1 MDYKSFDMK
10 KIYIRSFALTVL
22 FLANALSFN
31 AQVIGF
37 AINGLTTPS
46 TMPTSICG
54 LTANISYSALT
65 PSTSSAGT
73 ATIPYVIQGNNFT
86 GFQFVSQVNW
96 GDGATTT
103 SNGGTSTSGTNINMS
118 PAIAHTYASPGTY
131 SIHTTVY
138 NQSNQ
143 TYALDSI
150 LLTVGSCTAYFYCMI
165 QVDCDNNG
173 TIDSQINAP
182 VPVMLT
188 NGNYTY
194 IDTTQNN
201 MFMMNNIWAGNYN
214 LSIDPAWLAANNYVI
229 GNIIPSPTVTVGGGT
244 TTTLITLNCASQTT
258 MLCATGQVY
267 CDANDNGMMDSG
279 ETPMANAPISVN
291 GTVVYTNAN
300 GMYNI
305 SYPGVINDT
314 VVLSLN
320 SNWLTQ
326 HGYAILNNNGS
337 NLNYIT
343 GTPCNSGLPINTINF
358 PLQCG
363 GTVTPTM
370 CYSGFVFCDS
380 NGNGVMNPNEAPLAG
395 APVILYNN
403 SATNSSVT
411 VYTDSTGYFTY
422 CGQYSTST
430 YVFATISQSWLTYNG
445 YNPTVGVI
453 TLVGSP
459 AGTTNTGYIA
469 INCGGTTTTCS
480 DLWTTVTPWIGY
492 YQNSTA
498 YVKINWGNYGPGA
511 AGNYTLTM
519 NFPVGVTVNTSSI
532 ANGGIV
538 NGNTITWNLNSAS
551 SFFSNY
557 DVITFNVPSGLTSGT
572 SHYFTSTI
580 APTTGTDCS
589 TVNNAG
595 SLLQL
600 VGNSYDPND
609 KVVARPDLAIQF
621 FGEES
626 QYIVAEIQE
635 DLTYTVRFQNTGT
648 APAQNIYIIDTL
660 DADLDWSTFTLI
672 QASHNMQVVNLG
684 NGIMRFEFPNI
695 WLADSTTNEP
705 ASHGHLVYRIMEN
718 ATCTYGTEIENTAY
732 IYFDWNAPI
741 ITNTTYNFNNWIEGI
756 SEGSE
761 QNVHVYPN
769 PTNESITIACDGNF
783 SYQLVDLS
791 GRVIASGAGMNTE
804 KVDFEKAS
812 AGIYQL
818 NVTSTTGQTSLKVIK
833 Q

>member
-1 MDYKSFDMK
+1 MK
-10 KIYIRSFALTVL
+10 KIYIKRFGIIAL
-22 FLANALSFN
+22 FLANILSFQ
-31 AQVIGF
+31 AQVSGF
-37 AINGLTTPS
+37 AINGLTTPTS
-46 TMPTSICG
+46 MPTTICG
-54 LTANISYSALT
+54 LTASMSFSALT

-73 ATIPYVIQGNNFT
+73 ATIPYVITGNNFS

-96 GDGATTT
+96 GDGMVNT
-103 SNGGTSTSGTNINMS
+103 SNGGTGTSGTNISMA
-118 PAIAHTYASPGTY
+118 PPLTHTYSTPGTY
-131 SIHTTVY
+131 NISTMVY
-138 NQSNQ
+138 NSSNQ
-143 TYALDSI
+143 TYAMDSL
-150 LLTVGSCTAYFYCMI
+150 LLTVGSCTAYFYCLI
-165 QVDCDNNG
+165 QVDCNNDG

-182 VPVMLT
+182 VPVTLS
-188 NGNYTY
+188 NGTTTYT
-194 IDTTQNN
+194 DTLQNN
-201 MFMMNNIWAGNYN
+201 MFMMNNVWAGNYS
-214 LSIDPAWLAANNYVI
+214 LSIDPTWLAANNYVI
-229 GNIIPSPTVTVGGGT
+229 GNIIPSASVTVGSGT
-244 TTTLITLNCASQTT
+244 TTTLITLNCAAQTT

-279 ETPMANAPISVN
+279 ETPIANAPISVN
-291 GTVVYTNAN
+291 GTVVYSNAN
-300 GMYNI
+300 GFYNI
-305 SYPGVINDT
+305 SYPGIINDT
-314 VVLSLN
+314 VLLSLN
-320 SNWLTQ
+320 ANWLTQ

-343 GTPCNSGLPINTINF
+343 GTPCNSGSPINTINF

-370 CYSGFVFCDS
+370 CYSGFVFCDA

-403 SATNSSVT
+403 SATNSSIT

-453 TLVGSP
+453 TLIGSP
-459 AGTTNTGYIA
+459 AGTANTGFLA
-469 INCGGTTTTCS
+469 INCGGTTTTCA

-511 AGNYTLTM
+511 AGAYTLTM
-519 NFPVGVTVNTSSI
+519 TIPAGVTVNASTI

-538 NGNTITWNLNSAS
+538 SGNTITWNLNSAS
-551 SFFSNY
+551 SFFNNY
-557 DVITFNVPSGLTSGT
+557 DVITFNVPGGLTSGVA
-572 SHYFTSTI
+572 HYFTSTI

-609 KVVARPDLAIQF
+609 KVVARPASTIQTV
-621 FGEES
+621 GDPVS
-626 QYIVAEIQE
+626 SLHYATQE
-635 DLTYTVRFQNTGT
+635 TLTYTIRFQNTGT

-660 DADLDWSTFTLI
+660 DADLDWSTLTLVE
-672 QASHNMQVVNLG
+672 ATHTMQVVNLG
-684 NGIMRFEFPNI
+684 NGVMRFEFPSI

-705 ASHGHLVYRIMEN
+705 ESHGHLVYRITEN
-718 ATCTYGTEIENTAY
+718 ASATVGTEIENTAY

-741 ITNTTYNFNNWIEGI
+741 ITNTTYNINVIGMDGITENNKL
-756 SEGSE
+756 
-761 QNVHVYPN
+761 NVLVYPN
-769 PTNESITIACDGNF
+769 PASESVTISCAGDF
-783 SYQLVDLS
+783 DYQLVDLS
-791 GRVIASGAGMNTE
+791 GRIVSSGTATDSEILN
-804 KVDFEKAS
+804 VSKAA

-818 NVTSTTGQTSLKVIK
+818 NVHTNQGNSSIKVIK

>member
-1 MDYKSFDMK
+1 MK
-10 KIYIRSFALTVL
+10 KIYIKSFGIIAL
-22 FLANALSFN
+22 FLANILSFQ
-31 AQVIGF
+31 AQVSGF
-37 AINGLTTPS
+37 AITGLTTPT
-46 TMPTSICG
+46 TMPTTICG
-54 LTANISYSALT
+54 LTANVSYSALT
-65 PSTSSAGT
+65 PSTSSAGS
-73 ATIPYVIQGNNFT
+73 ATIPYVITGNNFT

-96 GDGATTT
+96 GDGVTTT
-103 SNGGTSTSGTNINMS
+103 SNGGTSTSGTNIAMA
-118 PAIAHTYASPGTY
+118 PAITHTYAAPGTY

-143 TYALDSI
+143 TYALDSVM
-150 LLTVGSCTAYFYCMI
+150 LTVGSCTAYFYCMI
-165 QVDCDNNG
+165 QVDCNNDG

-182 VPVMLT
+182 VPVTLT
-188 NGNYTY
+188 NGTTTYT
-194 IDTTQNN
+194 DTTQNN
-201 MFMMNNIWAGNYN
+201 MFMMNNVWAGTYT
-214 LSIDPAWLAANNYVI
+214 LSIDPTWLAANNYVI
-229 GNIIPSPTVTVGGGT
+229 GNIIPSPTVTISNGA
-244 TTTLITLNCASQTT
+244 TTTLITLNCAAQTT

-279 ETPMANAPISVN
+279 ETPIANAPISVN
-291 GTVVYTNAN
+291 GTVVYSNAN
-300 GMYNI
+300 GLYNI
-305 SYPGVINDT
+305 SYPGTINDT
-314 VVLSLN
+314 VLLSMN
-320 SNWLTQ
+320 ANWLTQ
-326 HGYAILNNNGS
+326 HGYAILNNGGS

-370 CYSGFVFCDS
+370 CYSGFVFCDA

-403 SATNSSVT
+403 SATNSSIT

-453 TLVGSP
+453 TLIGSP
-459 AGTTNTGYIA
+459 AGTTNTGFLA
-469 INCGGTTTTCS
+469 INCGGTTTTCA

-511 AGNYTLTM
+511 AGNYTMTM
-519 NFPVGVTVNTSSI
+519 SFPAGVTVNATSI

-538 NGNTITWNLNSAS
+538 SGNTITWNLNSAS

-557 DVITFNVPSGLTSGT
+557 DVITFNVPGGLLSGT

-609 KVVARPDLAIQF
+609 KVVARPDAAIQF
-621 FGEES
+621 FGNET
-626 QYIVAEIQE
+626 QFIDAMTQE
-635 DLTYTVRFQNTGT
+635 ALTYTVRFQNTGT

-660 DADLDWSTFTLI
+660 DADLDWSSFTLI

-705 ASHGHLVYRIMEN
+705 ESHGHLVYRIMEN
-718 ATCTYGTEIENTAY
+718 AANHYGTEIENTAY
-732 IYFDWNAPI
+732 IYFDWNDPI

-756 SEGSE
+756 TEGSV
-761 QNVHVYPN
+761 QNTHVYPN
-769 PTNESITIACDGNF
+769 PASELLTISCEGDF
-783 SYQLVDLS
+783 DYQLVDLS
-791 GRVIASGAGMNTE
+791 GRIVSSG
-804 KVDFEKAS
+804 S
-812 AGIYQL
+812 ATDSESISISNAAVGIYQL
-818 NVTSTTGQTSLKVIK
+818 NVQSNQGNSSLKVIK

>member
-1 MDYKSFDMK
+1 MKKLYIKSFG
-10 KIYIRSFALTVL
+10 IIAL
-22 FLANALSFN
+22 FLANVLSIQ
-31 AQVIGF
+31 AQVSGF
-37 AINGLTTPS
+37 AITGLTTPTS
-46 TMPTSICG
+46 MPTTICG
-54 LTANISYSALT
+54 LTANVTYSALT

-73 ATIPYVIQGNNFT
+73 ATIPYVITGNNFS

-96 GDGATTT
+96 GDGVTTT
-103 SNGGTSTSGTNINMS
+103 SNGGTSTSGTNIAMA
-118 PAIAHTYASPGTY
+118 PAITHTYATPGTY

-143 TYALDSI
+143 TYALDSVM
-150 LLTVGSCTAYFYCMI
+150 LTVGSCTAYFYCMI
-165 QVDCDNNG
+165 QVDCNNDG

-182 VPVMLT
+182 VPVTLS
-188 NGNYTY
+188 NGTTTYT
-194 IDTTQNN
+194 DTLQNN
-201 MFMMNNIWAGNYN
+201 MFMMNNVWAGNYS
-214 LSIDPAWLAANNYVI
+214 LSIDPSWLAANNYVI
-229 GNIIPSPTVTVGGGT
+229 GNIIPSPTVTVGSGT
-244 TTTLITLNCASQTT
+244 TTTLITLNCAAQTT

-267 CDANDNGMMDSG
+267 CDSNDNGMMDSG
-279 ETPMANAPISVN
+279 ETPIANAPISVN
-291 GTVVYTNAN
+291 GTVVYSNAN
-300 GMYNI
+300 GIYNI
-305 SYPGVINDT
+305 SYPGIINDT
-314 VVLSLN
+314 VLLSMN
-320 SNWLTQ
+320 ANWLTQ

-358 PLQCG
+358 PLLCG

-403 SATNSSVT
+403 SSTNSSVT

-459 AGTTNTGYIA
+459 AGTSNIGYIA
-469 INCGGTTTTCS
+469 INCGGTTTTCA

-492 YQNSTA
+492 YQNTTA

-511 AGNYTLTM
+511 AGNYTMTM
-519 NFPVGVTVNTSSI
+519 SFPAGVTVNASSI
-532 ANGGIV
+532 ANGGTV
-538 NGNTITWNLNSAS
+538 SGNTISWNLNSAS

-557 DVITFNVPSGLTSGT
+557 DVITFNVPGGLLSGT
-572 SHYFTSTI
+572 AHYFTSTI
-580 APTTGTDCS
+580 APTSGTDCS

-609 KVVARPDLAIQF
+609 KVVARPDAAIQF
-621 FGEES
+621 FGDET
-626 QYIVAEIQE
+626 QFIDAMTQE
-635 DLTYTVRFQNTGT
+635 ALTYTIRFQNTGT

-660 DADLDWSTFTLI
+660 DADLDWSSFTMI

-718 ATCTYGTEIENTAY
+718 AANHYGTEIENTAY
-732 IYFDWNAPI
+732 IYFDWNDPI
-741 ITNTTYNFNNWIEGI
+741 ITNTTYNFNNWIEGL
-756 SEGSE
+756 SEGSA
-761 QNVHVYPN
+761 QNIHVYPN
-769 PTNESITIACDGNF
+769 PASESLTISCEGDF
-783 SYQLVDLS
+783 DYQLVDLS
-791 GRVIASGAGMNTE
+791 GRIVSSG
-804 KVDFEKAS
+804 S
-812 AGIYQL
+812 ATDSESITISNAAVGIYQL
-818 NVTSTTGQTSLKVIK
+818 NVQSNQGNSSLKVVK

>member
-1 MDYKSFDMK
+1 MK
-10 KIYIRSFALTVL
+10 KIYIKSFGIIAL
-22 FLANALSFN
+22 FLANILSFQ
-31 AQVIGF
+31 AQVSGF
-37 AINGLTTPS
+37 AITGLTTPT
-46 TMPTSICG
+46 TMPTTICG
-54 LTANISYSALT
+54 LTANVSYSALT
-65 PSTSSAGT
+65 PSTSSAGS
-73 ATIPYVIQGNNFT
+73 ATIPYVITGNNFT

-96 GDGATTT
+96 GDGVTTT
-103 SNGGTSTSGTNINMS
+103 SNGGTSTSGTNIAMA
-118 PAIAHTYASPGTY
+118 PAITHTYATPGTY

-143 TYALDSI
+143 TYALDSVM
-150 LLTVGSCTAYFYCMI
+150 LTVGSCTAYFYCMI
-165 QVDCDNNG
+165 QVDCNNDG

-182 VPVMLT
+182 VPVTLT
-188 NGNYTY
+188 NGTTTYT
-194 IDTTQNN
+194 DTTQNN
-201 MFMMNNIWAGNYN
+201 MFMMNNVWAGTYT
-214 LSIDPAWLAANNYVI
+214 LSIDPTWLAANNYVI
-229 GNIIPSPTVTVGGGT
+229 GNIIPSPTVTISNGA

-279 ETPMANAPISVN
+279 ETPIANAPISVN
-291 GTVVYTNAN
+291 GTVVYSNAN
-300 GMYNI
+300 GLYNI
-305 SYPGVINDT
+305 SYPGTINDT
-314 VVLSLN
+314 VLLSMN
-320 SNWLTQ
+320 ANWLTQ
-326 HGYAILNNNGS
+326 HGYAILNNGGS

-370 CYSGFVFCDS
+370 CYSGFVFCDA

-403 SATNSSVT
+403 SATNSSIT

-453 TLVGSP
+453 TLIGSP
-459 AGTTNTGYIA
+459 AGTTNTGFLA
-469 INCGGTTTTCS
+469 INCGGTTTTCA

-519 NFPVGVTVNTSSI
+519 NFPAGVTVNASSI
-532 ANGGIV
+532 ANGGTV
-538 NGNTITWNLNSAS
+538 SGNTITWNLNSAS

-609 KVVARPDLAIQF
+609 KVVQRPDFAIQF
-621 FGEES
+621 FGDET
-626 QYIVAEIQE
+626 QFIAAEWQE
-635 DLTYTVRFQNTGT
+635 ALTYTVRFQNTGT

-718 ATCTYGTEIENTAY
+718 AANHYGTEIENTAY
-732 IYFDWNAPI
+732 IYFDWNDPI
-741 ITNTTYNFNNWIEGI
+741 ITNTTYNFNNWTEGI
-756 SEGSE
+756 TEGSV
-761 QNVHVYPN
+761 QNIHVYPN
-769 PTNESITIACDGNF
+769 PASELLTISCEGDF
-783 SYQLVDLS
+783 DYQLVDLS
-791 GRVIASGAGMNTE
+791 GRIVSSGSATDTE
-804 KVDFEKAS
+804 SISISNAAV
-812 AGIYQL
+812 GIYQL
-818 NVTSTTGQTSLKVIK
+818 NVQSNQGNSSLKVIK

>member
-1 MDYKSFDMK
+1 MK
-10 KIYIRSFALTVL
+10 KIYIKSFGIIAL
-22 FLANALSFN
+22 FLANILSFQ
-31 AQVIGF
+31 AQVSGF
-37 AINGLTTPS
+37 AITGLTTPT
-46 TMPTSICG
+46 TMPTTICG
-54 LTANISYSALT
+54 LTANVSYSALT
-65 PSTSSAGT
+65 PSTSSAGS
-73 ATIPYVIQGNNFT
+73 ATIPYVITGNNFT

-96 GDGATTT
+96 GDGVTTT
-103 SNGGTSTSGTNINMS
+103 SNGGTSTSGTNIAMA
-118 PAIAHTYASPGTY
+118 PAITHTYAAPGTY

-143 TYALDSI
+143 TYALDSVM
-150 LLTVGSCTAYFYCMI
+150 LTVGSCTAYFYCMI
-165 QVDCDNNG
+165 QVDCNNDG

-188 NGNYTY
+188 NGTNTYT
-194 IDTTQNN
+194 DTTQNN
-201 MFMMNNIWAGNYN
+201 MFMMNNVWAGTYT
-214 LSIDPAWLAANNYVI
+214 LSIDPTWLAANNYVI
-229 GNIIPSPTVTVGGGT
+229 GNIIPSPTVTISNGA

-279 ETPMANAPISVN
+279 ETPIANAPIAVN
-291 GTVVYTNAN
+291 GTVVYSNAN
-300 GMYNI
+300 GLYNI
-305 SYPGVINDT
+305 SYPGTINDT
-314 VVLSLN
+314 VLLSLN
-320 SNWLTQ
+320 ANWLTQ
-326 HGYAILNNNGS
+326 HGYAILNNGGS

-363 GTVTPTM
+363 GTVTPNM
-370 CYSGFVFCDS
+370 CYSGFVFCDA

-403 SATNSSVT
+403 SATNSSIT

-453 TLVGSP
+453 TLIGSP
-459 AGTTNTGYIA
+459 SGTTNTGFIA
-469 INCGGTTTTCS
+469 INCGGTTTTCT

-511 AGNYTLTM
+511 AGNYTMTM
-519 NFPVGVTVNTSSI
+519 SFPAGVTVNASTI

-538 NGNTITWNLNSAS
+538 SGNTITWNLNSAS

-609 KVVARPDLAIQF
+609 KVVARPDAAIQF
-621 FGEES
+621 FGDET
-626 QYIVAEIQE
+626 QYIDALTQE
-635 DLTYTVRFQNTGT
+635 ALTYTVRFQNTGT

-660 DADLDWSTFTLI
+660 DADLDWSSFTLI

-705 ASHGHLVYRIMEN
+705 ESHGHLVYRIMEN
-718 ATCTYGTEIENTAY
+718 AANQYGTEIENTAY
-732 IYFDWNAPI
+732 IYFDWNDPI
-741 ITNTTYNFNNWIEGI
+741 ITNTTYNFNNWTEGI
-756 SEGSE
+756 TEGSA
-761 QNVHVYPN
+761 QNIHVYPN
-769 PTNESITIACDGNF
+769 PASELLTISCEGDF
-783 SYQLVDLS
+783 DYQLVDLS
-791 GRVIASGAGMNTE
+791 GRIVSSG
-804 KVDFEKAS
+804 S
-812 AGIYQL
+812 AADSESISISNAAVGIYQL
-818 NVTSTTGQTSLKVIK
+818 NVQSNQGNSSLKVIK
-833 Q
+833 H

>member
-1 MDYKSFDMK
+1 MKKLYIKSFG
-10 KIYIRSFALTVL
+10 IIAL
-22 FLANALSFN
+22 FLANVLSIQ
-31 AQVIGF
+31 AQVSGF
-37 AINGLTTPS
+37 AITGLTTPTS
-46 TMPTSICG
+46 MPTTICG
-54 LTANISYSALT
+54 LTANVTYSALT

-73 ATIPYVIQGNNFT
+73 ATIPYVITGNNFS

-96 GDGATTT
+96 GDGVTTT
-103 SNGGTSTSGTNINMS
+103 SNGGTSTSGTNIAMA
-118 PAIAHTYASPGTY
+118 PAITHTYATPGTY

-143 TYALDSI
+143 TYALDSVM
-150 LLTVGSCTAYFYCMI
+150 LTVGSCTAYFYCMI
-165 QVDCDNNG
+165 QVDCNNDG

-182 VPVMLT
+182 VPVTLS
-188 NGNYTY
+188 NGTTTYT
-194 IDTTQNN
+194 DTLQNN
-201 MFMMNNIWAGNYN
+201 MFMMNNVWAGNYS
-214 LSIDPAWLAANNYVI
+214 LSIDPSWLAANNYVI
-229 GNIIPSPTVTVGGGT
+229 GNIIPSPTVTVGSGT
-244 TTTLITLNCASQTT
+244 TTTLITLNCAAQTT
-258 MLCATGQVY
+258 LLCATGQVY
-267 CDANDNGMMDSG
+267 CDSNDNGMMDSG
-279 ETPMANAPISVN
+279 ETPIANAPISVN
-291 GTVVYTNAN
+291 GTVVYSNAN
-300 GMYNI
+300 GIYNI
-305 SYPGVINDT
+305 SYPGIINDT
-314 VVLSLN
+314 VLLSMN
-320 SNWLTQ
+320 ANWLTQ

-358 PLQCG
+358 PLLCG

-403 SATNSSVT
+403 SSTNSSVT

-459 AGTTNTGYIA
+459 AGTSNIGYLA
-469 INCGGTTTTCS
+469 INCGGTTTTCA

-492 YQNSTA
+492 YQNTTA

-511 AGNYTLTM
+511 AGNYTMTM
-519 NFPVGVTVNTSSI
+519 SFPAGVTVNASSI
-532 ANGGIV
+532 ANGGTV
-538 NGNTITWNLNSAS
+538 SGNTISWNLNSAS

-557 DVITFNVPSGLTSGT
+557 DVITFNVPGGLLSGT
-572 SHYFTSTI
+572 AHYFTSTI
-580 APTTGTDCS
+580 APTSGTDCS

-609 KVVARPDLAIQF
+609 KVVARPDAAIQF
-621 FGEES
+621 FGDET
-626 QYIVAEIQE
+626 QFIDAMTQE
-635 DLTYTVRFQNTGT
+635 ALTYTIRFQNTGT

-660 DADLDWSTFTLI
+660 DADLDWSSFTMI

-718 ATCTYGTEIENTAY
+718 AANHYGTEIENTAY
-732 IYFDWNAPI
+732 IYFDWNDPI
-741 ITNTTYNFNNWIEGI
+741 ITNTTYNFNNWIEGL
-756 SEGSE
+756 SEGSA
-761 QNVHVYPN
+761 QNIHVYPN
-769 PTNESITIACDGNF
+769 PASESLTISCEGDF
-783 SYQLVDLS
+783 DYQLVDLS
-791 GRVIASGAGMNTE
+791 GRIVSSG
-804 KVDFEKAS
+804 S
-812 AGIYQL
+812 ATDSESITISNAAVGIYQL
-818 NVTSTTGQTSLKVIK
+818 NVQSNQGNSSLKVVK

>member
-1 MDYKSFDMK
+1 MKNFYVKSLAISM
-10 KIYIRSFALTVL
+10 L
-22 FLANALSFN
+22 FLANVFSFQ

-37 AINGLTTPS
+37 AINGLTTPT
-46 TMPTSICG
+46 TMPTTICG
-54 LTANISYSALT
+54 LTANVSYSALT
-65 PSTSSAGT
+65 PSTSSAGS
-73 ATIPYVIQGNNFT
+73 ATIPYVITGNNFT

-103 SNGGTSTSGTNINMS
+103 SNGGTTTSGTNIAMA
-118 PAIAHTYASPGTY
+118 PAITHTYATPGTY

-138 NQSNQ
+138 NSANQ

-150 LLTVGSCTAYFYCMI
+150 MLTVGSCTAYFYCMI
-165 QVDCDNNG
+165 QVDCNNDG

-188 NGNYTY
+188 NGINSYT
-194 IDTTQNN
+194 DTTQNN
-201 MFMMNNIWAGNYN
+201 MFMMNNVWAGTYT
-214 LSIDPAWLAANNYVI
+214 LSIDPTWLAANNYVI
-229 GNIIPSPTVTVGGGT
+229 GNIIPSPTVTISNGA

-279 ETPMANAPISVN
+279 ETPIANAPISVN
-291 GTVVYTNAN
+291 GTVVYSNAN
-300 GMYNI
+300 GIYNI

-314 VVLSLN
+314 VLLSMN
-320 SNWLTQ
+320 ANWLAQ
-326 HGYAILNNNGS
+326 HGYAILNNGGS

-343 GTPCNSGLPINTINF
+343 GTPCNSGVPINTINF

-370 CYSGFVFCDS
+370 CYSGFVFCDA

-395 APVILYNN
+395 APVMLYNN
-403 SATNSSVT
+403 SATNSSIT

-430 YVFATISQSWLTYNG
+430 YLFATISQSWLTYNG
-445 YNPTVGVI
+445 YNPSVGVI
-453 TLVGSP
+453 TLIGSP
-459 AGTTNTGYIA
+459 AGTTSTGYLA
-469 INCGGTTTTCS
+469 INCGGTTTCA

-498 YVKINWGNYGPGA
+498 YVKINWGNYGPSA
-511 AGNYTLTM
+511 AGNYTMTM
-519 NFPVGVTVNTSSI
+519 SFPAGVTVNASSI
-532 ANGGIV
+532 ANGGTV
-538 NGNTITWNLNSAS
+538 SGNTITWNLSSAS

-557 DVITFNVPSGLTSGT
+557 DVITFNVPGGLTSGT
-572 SHYFTSTI
+572 AHYFTSTI
-580 APTTGTDCS
+580 APTSGTDCS

-609 KVVARPDLAIQF
+609 KVVQRPDFAIQF
-621 FGEES
+621 FGNDT
-626 QYIVAEIQE
+626 QYIAAEMQE
-635 DLTYTVRFQNTGT
+635 NLTYTIRFQNTGT

-660 DADLDWSTFTLI
+660 DADLDWSSFTLI

-705 ASHGHLVYRIMEN
+705 ASHGQLVYRILEN
-718 ATCTYGTEIENTAY
+718 ATNTYGTEIENTAY
-732 IYFDWNAPI
+732 IYFDWNDPI

-756 SEGSE
+756 AEGNN
-761 QNVHVYPN
+761 QNIHVYPN
-769 PTNESITIACDGNF
+769 PASESVTISCEGDF
-783 SYQLVDLS
+783 DYQLVDLS
-791 GRVIASGAGMNTE
+791 GRIISSGSATDSESIFISN
-804 KVDFEKAS
+804 AA

-818 NVTSTTGQTSLKVIK
+818 NVQSNQGNTSLKVMK

>member
-1 MDYKSFDMK
+1 MKKKYIKSFG
-10 KIYIRSFALTVL
+10 IIAL
-22 FLANALSFN
+22 FLANILSFQ
-31 AQVIGF
+31 AQVSGF
-37 AINGLTTPS
+37 AINGLTTPTS
-46 TMPTSICG
+46 MPTTICG
-54 LTANISYSALT
+54 LTANMSFSALT

-73 ATIPYVIQGNNFT
+73 ATIPYVITGNNFS

-96 GDGATTT
+96 GDGMVNT
-103 SNGGTSTSGTNINMS
+103 SNGGTSTSGTNIAMA
-118 PAIAHTYASPGTY
+118 PALTHTYSTPGTY
-131 SIHTTVY
+131 NISTMVY
-138 NQSNQ
+138 NSSNQ
-143 TYALDSI
+143 TYAMDSL

-165 QVDCDNNG
+165 QVDCNNDG

-188 NGNYTY
+188 NGINSYT
-194 IDTTQNN
+194 DTTQNN
-201 MFMMNNIWAGNYN
+201 MFMMNNVWAGTYT
-214 LSIDPAWLAANNYVI
+214 LSIDPTWLAANNYVI
-229 GNIIPSPTVTVGGGT
+229 GNIIPSPAVTVGSGT
-244 TTTLITLNCASQTT
+244 TTTLITLNCAAQTT

-279 ETPMANAPISVN
+279 ETPIANAPISVN
-291 GTVVYTNAN
+291 GTVVYSNAN
-300 GMYNI
+300 GFYNI
-305 SYPGVINDT
+305 SYPGTINDT
-314 VVLSLN
+314 VLLSLN
-320 SNWLTQ
+320 ANWLTQ

-370 CYSGFVFCDS
+370 CYSGFVFCDA

-403 SATNSSVT
+403 SATNSSIT

-453 TLVGSP
+453 TLIGSP
-459 AGTTNTGYIA
+459 AGTTNTGFLA
-469 INCGGTTTTCS
+469 INCGGTTTTCA

-511 AGNYTLTM
+511 AGNYTMTM
-519 NFPVGVTVNTSSI
+519 NFPAGVTVNASTI

-538 NGNTITWNLNSAS
+538 SGNTITWNLNSAS

-557 DVITFNVPSGLTSGT
+557 DVITFNVPGGLTSGT

-609 KVVARPDLAIQF
+609 KVVARPDAAIQF
-621 FGEES
+621 FGEET
-626 QYIVAEIQE
+626 QYIDALTQE
-635 DLTYTVRFQNTGT
+635 ALTYTVRFQNTGT

-660 DADLDWSTFTLI
+660 DADLDWSSFTLI

-684 NGIMRFEFPNI
+684 NGIMRFEFPSI

-705 ASHGHLVYRIMEN
+705 ESHGHLVYRIMEN
-718 ATCTYGTEIENTAY
+718 AANQYGTEIENTAY
-732 IYFDWNAPI
+732 IYFDWNDPI

-756 SEGSE
+756 SEGDV
-761 QNVHVYPN
+761 QNIHVYPN
-769 PTNESITIACDGNF
+769 PASELLTISCEGDF
-783 SYQLVDLS
+783 DYQLVDLS
-791 GRVIASGAGMNTE
+791 GRIVSSGSATDTE
-804 KVDFEKAS
+804 SISISNAAV
-812 AGIYQL
+812 GIYQL
-818 NVTSTTGQTSLKVIK
+818 NVQSNQGNSSIKVIK

>member
-1 MDYKSFDMK
+1 MK
-10 KIYIRSFALTVL
+10 KIYIKSFGIIAL
-22 FLANALSFN
+22 FLANILSFQ
-31 AQVIGF
+31 AQVSGF
-37 AINGLTTPS
+37 AITGLTTPT
-46 TMPTSICG
+46 TMPTTLCG
-54 LTANISYSALT
+54 LTANMSFSALT
-65 PSTSSAGT
+65 PSTSSAGS
-73 ATIPYVIQGNNFT
+73 ATIPYVITGNNFT

-96 GDGATTT
+96 GDGVTTT
-103 SNGGTSTSGTNINMS
+103 SNGGTSTSGTNIAMA
-118 PAIAHTYASPGTY
+118 PAITHTYAAPGTY

-143 TYALDSI
+143 TYALDSVM
-150 LLTVGSCTAYFYCMI
+150 LTVGSCTAYFYCMI
-165 QVDCDNNG
+165 QVDCNNDG

-188 NGNYTY
+188 NGTNTYT
-194 IDTTQNN
+194 DTTQNN
-201 MFMMNNIWAGNYN
+201 MFMMNNVWAGTYT
-214 LSIDPAWLAANNYVI
+214 LSIDPTWLAANNYVI
-229 GNIIPSPTVTVGGGT
+229 GNIIPSPTVTISNGA

-279 ETPMANAPISVN
+279 ETPIANAPISVN
-291 GTVVYTNAN
+291 GTVVYSNAN
-300 GMYNI
+300 GLYNI
-305 SYPGVINDT
+305 SYPGTINDT
-314 VVLSLN
+314 VLLSLN
-320 SNWLTQ
+320 ANWLTQ
-326 HGYAILNNNGS
+326 HGYAILNNGGS

-403 SATNSSVT
+403 SATNSSIT
-411 VYTDSTGYFTY
+411 VYTDSTGYFIY

-453 TLVGSP
+453 TLIGSP
-459 AGTTNTGYIA
+459 AGTTSTGYIA
-469 INCGGTTTTCS
+469 INCGGTTTTCA

-511 AGNYTLTM
+511 AGNYTMTM
-519 NFPVGVTVNTSSI
+519 SFPSGVTVNASSI

-538 NGNTITWNLNSAS
+538 SGNTITWNLNSAS

-609 KVVARPDLAIQF
+609 KVVQRPDFAIQF
-621 FGEES
+621 FGDET
-626 QYIVAEIQE
+626 QYIAAEWQE
-635 DLTYTVRFQNTGT
+635 ALTYTVRFQNTGT

-660 DADLDWSTFTLI
+660 DADLDWSSFTLI

-705 ASHGHLVYRIMEN
+705 ESHGHLVYRIMEN
-718 ATCTYGTEIENTAY
+718 AANTYGTEIENTAY
-732 IYFDWNAPI
+732 IYFDWNDPI
-741 ITNTTYNFNNWIEGI
+741 ITNTTYNFNNWTEGI
-756 SEGSE
+756 TEGSI
-761 QNVHVYPN
+761 QNIHVYPN
-769 PTNESITIACDGNF
+769 PASESLSISCEGDF
-783 SYQLVDLS
+783 DYQLVDLS
-791 GRVIASGAGMNTE
+791 GRIVSSGSATDSEILN
-804 KVDFEKAS
+804 VSKAS

-818 NVTSTTGQTSLKVIK
+818 NVQTNKGNSSLKVVK

>member
-1 MDYKSFDMK
+1 MK
-10 KIYIRSFALTVL
+10 KIYIKSFGIIAL
-22 FLANALSFN
+22 FLANILSFQ
-31 AQVIGF
+31 AQVSGF
-37 AINGLTTPS
+37 AINGLTTPTS
-46 TMPTSICG
+46 MPTTLCG
-54 LTANISYSALT
+54 LTANMSFSALT
-65 PSTSSAGT
+65 PSTSSTGT
-73 ATIPYVIQGNNFT
+73 ATIPYVITGNNFS

-96 GDGATTT
+96 GDGVTTT
-103 SNGGTSTSGTNINMS
+103 SNGGTSTSGTNIAMA
-118 PAIAHTYASPGTY
+118 PAITHTYATPGTY

-143 TYALDSI
+143 TYALDSVM
-150 LLTVGSCTAYFYCMI
+150 LTVGSCTAYFYCMI
-165 QVDCDNNG
+165 QVDCNNDG

-188 NGNYTY
+188 NGTTTYT
-194 IDTTQNN
+194 DTTQNN
-201 MFMMNNIWAGNYN
+201 MFMMNNVWAGTYT
-214 LSIDPAWLAANNYVI
+214 LSIDPTWLAANNYVI
-229 GNIIPSPTVTVGGGT
+229 GNIIPSPTVTISNGA

-279 ETPMANAPISVN
+279 ETPIANAPIAVN
-291 GTVVYTNAN
+291 GTVVYSNAN
-300 GMYNI
+300 GFYNI
-305 SYPGVINDT
+305 SYPGTINDT
-314 VVLSLN
+314 VLLSMN
-320 SNWLTQ
+320 ANWLTQ
-326 HGYAILNNNGS
+326 HGYAILNNGGS

-370 CYSGFVFCDS
+370 CYSGFVFCDA

-403 SATNSSVT
+403 SATNSSIT

-453 TLVGSP
+453 TLIGSP
-459 AGTTNTGYIA
+459 SGTTNTGFIA
-469 INCGGTTTTCS
+469 INCGGTTTTCT

-511 AGNYTLTM
+511 AGNYTMTM
-519 NFPVGVTVNTSSI
+519 NFPAGVTVNASTI

-538 NGNTITWNLNSAS
+538 SGNTITWNLNSAS

-557 DVITFNVPSGLTSGT
+557 DVITFNVPGGLTSGT

-609 KVVARPDLAIQF
+609 KVVARPDAAIQF
-621 FGEES
+621 FGDET
-626 QYIVAEIQE
+626 QYIDALTQE
-635 DLTYTVRFQNTGT
+635 ALTYTVRFQNTGT

-660 DADLDWSTFTLI
+660 DADLDWSSFTLI

-705 ASHGHLVYRIMEN
+705 ESHGHLVYRIMEN
-718 ATCTYGTEIENTAY
+718 AANQYGTEIENTAY
-732 IYFDWNAPI
+732 IYFDWNDPI
-741 ITNTTYNFNNWIEGI
+741 ITNTTYNFNNWTEGI
-756 SEGSE
+756 TEGSA
-761 QNVHVYPN
+761 QNIHVYPN
-769 PTNESITIACDGNF
+769 PASELLTISCEGDF
-783 SYQLVDLS
+783 DYQLVDLS
-791 GRVIASGAGMNTE
+791 GRIVSSG
-804 KVDFEKAS
+804 S
-812 AGIYQL
+812 AADSESISISNAAVGIYQL
-818 NVTSTTGQTSLKVIK
+818 NVQSNQGNSSLKVIK
-833 Q
+833 H

>member
-1 MDYKSFDMK
+1 MK
-10 KIYIRSFALTVL
+10 KIYIKSFVIIALLLTNV
-22 FLANALSFN
+22 LSFQ
-31 AQVIGF
+31 AQVTGF
-37 AINGLTTPS
+37 AINGLTTPT
-46 TMPTSICG
+46 TMPTTICG
-54 LTANISYSALT
+54 LTANMSFSALT

-73 ATIPYVIQGNNFT
+73 ATIPYVITGNNFS

-96 GDGATTT
+96 GDGVTTT
-103 SNGGTSTSGTNINMS
+103 SNGGTGTSGTNIAMS
-118 PAIAHTYASPGTY
+118 PAVTHTYSTPGAY
-131 SIHTTVY
+131 NVYTTVY

-143 TYALDSI
+143 TYAQDSV

-165 QVDCDNNG
+165 QVDCNNDG

-188 NGNYTY
+188 NGINSYT
-194 IDTTQNN
+194 DTTQNN
-201 MFMMNNIWAGNYN
+201 MFMMNNVWAGTYT
-214 LSIDPAWLAANNYVI
+214 LSIDPTWLAANNYVI
-229 GNIIPSPTVTVGGGT
+229 GNIIPSPAVTVGSGT

-267 CDANDNGMMDSG
+267 CDANDNGVLDSS
-279 ETPMANAPISVN
+279 ETPIANAPINVN
-291 GTVVYTNAN
+291 GTVVYSNAN
-300 GMYNI
+300 GFYNI

-363 GTVTPTM
+363 GTVSPTM
-370 CYSGFVFCDS
+370 CYSGFVFCDA

-403 SATNSSVT
+403 SATNSSIT

-453 TLVGSP
+453 TLIGSP
-459 AGTTNTGYIA
+459 TGTTNTGYIA
-469 INCGGTTTTCS
+469 INCGGTTTTCA

-511 AGNYTLTM
+511 AGAYTLTM
-519 NFPVGVTVNTSSI
+519 NFPAGVTVNASTI

-538 NGNTITWNLNSAS
+538 SGNTITWNLYSAS

-557 DVITFNVPSGLTSGT
+557 DVITFNVPGGLTSGT
-572 SHYFTSTI
+572 AHYFTSTI
-580 APTTGTDCS
+580 TPTTGTDCS

-621 FGEES
+621 FGDDT
-626 QYIVAEIQE
+626 QYIAAEIQE
-635 DLTYTVRFQNTGT
+635 NLTYTIRFQNTGT
-648 APAQNIYIIDTL
+648 APAQNICIIDTL
-660 DADLDWSTFTLI
+660 DADLDWSSFTLV

-684 NGIMRFEFPNI
+684 NGIMRFEFPSI

-705 ASHGHLVYRIMEN
+705 ESHGHLVYRIMEN
-718 ATCTYGTEIENTAY
+718 AANQYGTEIENTAY

-756 SEGSE
+756 SEGST

-769 PTNESITIACDGNF
+769 PAIESLTISCEGDF
-783 SYQLVDLS
+783 DYQLIDLS
-791 GRVIASGAGMNTE
+791 GRIISSGSASHSESISISNAA
-804 KVDFEKAS
+804 V
-812 AGIYQL
+812 GIYQL
-818 NVTSTTGQTSLKVIK
+818 NVQSNQGNSSLKVIK

>member
-1 MDYKSFDMK
+1 MKKLHIKSFG
-10 KIYIRSFALTVL
+10 IIAL
-22 FLANALSFN
+22 FLANVLSIQ
-31 AQVIGF
+31 AQVSGF
-37 AINGLTTPS
+37 AITGLTTPTS
-46 TMPTSICG
+46 MPTTICG
-54 LTANISYSALT
+54 LTANVTYSALT

-73 ATIPYVIQGNNFT
+73 ATIPYVITGNNFS

-96 GDGATTT
+96 GDGVTTT
-103 SNGGTSTSGTNINMS
+103 SNGGSSTSGTNIAMA
-118 PAIAHTYASPGTY
+118 PAITHTYATPGTY

-143 TYALDSI
+143 TYALDSVM
-150 LLTVGSCTAYFYCMI
+150 LTVGSCTAYFYCMI
-165 QVDCDNNG
+165 QVDCNNDG

-188 NGNYTY
+188 NGINSYT
-194 IDTTQNN
+194 DTTQNN
-201 MFMMNNIWAGNYN
+201 MFMMNNVWAGNYS
-214 LSIDPAWLAANNYVI
+214 LSIDPSWLAANNYVI
-229 GNIIPSPTVTVGGGT
+229 GNIIPSPTVTVGSGT
-244 TTTLITLNCASQTT
+244 TTTLITLNCAAQTT
-258 MLCATGQVY
+258 LLCATGQVY
-267 CDANDNGMMDSG
+267 CDSNDNGMMDSG
-279 ETPMANAPISVN
+279 ETPIANAPISVN
-291 GTVVYTNAN
+291 GTVVYSNAN
-300 GMYNI
+300 GIYNI
-305 SYPGVINDT
+305 SYPGIINDT
-314 VVLSLN
+314 VLLSMN
-320 SNWLTQ
+320 ANWLTQ

-358 PLQCG
+358 PLLCG

-403 SATNSSVT
+403 SSTNSSVT

-459 AGTTNTGYIA
+459 AGTSNIGYIA
-469 INCGGTTTTCS
+469 INCGGTTTTCA

-492 YQNSTA
+492 YQNTTA

-511 AGNYTLTM
+511 AGNYTMTM
-519 NFPVGVTVNTSSI
+519 SFPAGVTVNAASI
-532 ANGGIV
+532 ANGGTV
-538 NGNTITWNLNSAS
+538 SGNTISWNLNSAS

-557 DVITFNVPSGLTSGT
+557 DVITFNVPGGLLSGT
-572 SHYFTSTI
+572 AHYFTSTI
-580 APTTGTDCS
+580 APTSGTDCS

-609 KVVARPDLAIQF
+609 KVVARPDAAIQF
-621 FGEES
+621 FGDET
-626 QYIVAEIQE
+626 QFIDAMTQE
-635 DLTYTVRFQNTGT
+635 ALTYTIRFQNTGT

-660 DADLDWSTFTLI
+660 DADLDWSSFTMI

-718 ATCTYGTEIENTAY
+718 AANHYGTEIENTAY
-732 IYFDWNAPI
+732 IYFDWNDPI
-741 ITNTTYNFNNWIEGI
+741 ITNTTYNFNNWIEGLT
-756 SEGSE
+756 EGSA
-761 QNVHVYPN
+761 QNIHVYPN
-769 PTNESITIACDGNF
+769 PASESLTISCEGDF
-783 SYQLVDLS
+783 DYQLVDLS
-791 GRVIASGAGMNTE
+791 GRIVSSG
-804 KVDFEKAS
+804 S
-812 AGIYQL
+812 ATDSESITISNAAVGIYQL
-818 NVTSTTGQTSLKVIK
+818 NVQSNQGNSSLKVVK

>member
-1 MDYKSFDMK
+1 MK
-10 KIYIRSFALTVL
+10 KLYVKSIALTVL
-22 FLANALSFN
+22 FLANALSFQ
-31 AQVIGF
+31 AQVTGF
-37 AINGLTTPS
+37 AINGLTTPT
-46 TMPTSICG
+46 TMPTTICG

-65 PSTSSAGT
+65 PSTSSAGS
-73 ATIPYVIQGNNFT
+73 ATIPYVITGNNFS

-96 GDGATTT
+96 GDGSTTT
-103 SNGGTSTSGTNINMS
+103 SNGGTGTSGTNIAMS
-118 PAIAHTYASPGTY
+118 PAIVHTYASPGTY
-131 SIHTTVY
+131 SIYTTVY

-143 TYALDSI
+143 TYALDSV
-150 LLTVGSCTAYFYCMI
+150 LLTVGSCTAYFYCLI

-188 NGNYTY
+188 NGINSYT
-194 IDTTQNN
+194 DTTQNN
-201 MFMMNNIWAGNYN
+201 MFMMNNVWAGTYT
-214 LSIDPAWLAANNYVI
+214 LSIDPTWLAANNYVI
-229 GNIIPSPTVTVGGGT
+229 GNIVPSPTVTVGAGT
-244 TTTLITLNCASQTT
+244 STVVITLNCASQTT
-258 MLCATGQVY
+258 MLCSTGQVY
-267 CDANDNGMMDSG
+267 CDANDNGMMDNG
-279 ETPMANAPISVN
+279 ETPIANAPISVN
-291 GTVVYTNAN
+291 GTVVYSNAN
-300 GMYNI
+300 GIYNI
-305 SYPGVINDT
+305 SYPGT
-314 VVLSLN
+314 VNNTFALTMN

-326 HGYAILNNNGS
+326 HGYAILNNNG
-337 NLNYIT
+337 NNVTNIL
-343 GTPCNSGLPINTINF
+343 GAPCNSGIPITTVNY
-358 PLQCG
+358 PLSCG
-363 GTVTPTM
+363 GTVSPTM

-380 NGNGVMNPNEAPLAG
+380 NGNGVMNPNEVPLAG

-453 TLVGSP
+453 TLIGSP
-459 AGTTNTGYIA
+459 SGTTNSGFIA
-469 INCGGTTTTCS
+469 INCGGTTTSCA

-492 YQNSTA
+492 YQNTTA
-498 YVKINWGNYGPGA
+498 HVKINWGNYGPGA
-511 AGNYTLTM
+511 AGAYTLTM
-519 NFPVGVTVNTSSI
+519 NFPAGVTVNASSI
-532 ANGGIV
+532 ANGGTV
-538 NGNTITWNLNSAS
+538 SGNTITWNLTSAS
-551 SFFSNY
+551 GFFSNF

-589 TVNNAG
+589 TLNNAG

-609 KVVARPDLAIQF
+609 KVVARPDFAIQY
-621 FGEES
+621 FGEET
-626 QYIVAEIQE
+626 QYIAAEMQE
-635 DLTYTVRFQNTGT
+635 ALTYTVRFQNTGT

-660 DADLDWSTFTLI
+660 DADLDWSTLTMIEATHTMQLI
-672 QASHNMQVVNLG
+672 NLG
-684 NGIMRFEFPNI
+684 NGVMRFEFPNI

-718 ATCTYGTEIENTAY
+718 ASCAYGTEIENTAY

-756 SEGSE
+756 SEGSA
-761 QNVHVYPN
+761 QNIHVYPN
-769 PTNESITIACDGNF
+769 PSSESITISCEGNF
-783 SYQLVDLS
+783 DYQLVDLS
-791 GRVIASGAGMNTE
+791 GRIISTGHASDLEFLNIS
-804 KVDFEKAS
+804 KAS

-818 NVTSTTGQTSLKVIK
+818 NVQSNQGNSSIKVIK

>member
-1 MDYKSFDMK
+1 MKKLYIKSFG
-10 KIYIRSFALTVL
+10 IIAL
-22 FLANALSFN
+22 FLANVLSIQ
-31 AQVIGF
+31 AQVSGF
-37 AINGLTTPS
+37 AITGLTTPTS
-46 TMPTSICG
+46 MPTTICG
-54 LTANISYSALT
+54 LTANVTYSALT
-65 PSTSSAGT
+65 PITSSAGT
-73 ATIPYVIQGNNFT
+73 ATIPYVITGNNFS

-96 GDGATTT
+96 GDGVTTT
-103 SNGGTSTSGTNINMS
+103 SNGGTSTSGTNIAMAPS
-118 PAIAHTYASPGTY
+118 ITHTYATPGTY

-138 NQSNQ
+138 NSANQ
-143 TYALDSI
+143 TYALDSMM
-150 LLTVGSCTAYFYCMI
+150 LTVGSCTAYFYCMI
-165 QVDCDNNG
+165 QVDCNNDG

-188 NGNYTY
+188 NGINSYT
-194 IDTTQNN
+194 DTTQNN
-201 MFMMNNIWAGNYN
+201 MFMLNNVWAGNYS
-214 LSIDPAWLAANNYVI
+214 LSIDPSWLAANNYVI
-229 GNIIPSPTVTVGGGT
+229 GNIIPSPTVTVGSGT
-244 TTTLITLNCASQTT
+244 TTTLITLNCAAQTT

-267 CDANDNGMMDSG
+267 CDSNDNGMMDSG
-279 ETPMANAPISVN
+279 ETPIANAPISVN
-291 GTVVYTNAN
+291 GTVVYSNAN
-300 GMYNI
+300 GIYNI
-305 SYPGVINDT
+305 SYPGIINDT
-314 VVLSLN
+314 VLLSMN
-320 SNWLTQ
+320 ANWLTQ

-358 PLQCG
+358 PLLCG

-403 SATNSSVT
+403 SSTNSSIT

-459 AGTTNTGYIA
+459 AGTTNTGYLA
-469 INCGGTTTTCS
+469 INCGGTTTTCA

-492 YQNSTA
+492 YQNTTA
-498 YVKINWGNYGPGA
+498 YVKINWGNYGPSA
-511 AGNYTLTM
+511 AGNYTMTM
-519 NFPVGVTVNTSSI
+519 SFPAGVTVNAASI
-532 ANGGIV
+532 ANGGTV
-538 NGNTITWNLNSAS
+538 SGNTITWNLNSAS

-557 DVITFNVPSGLTSGT
+557 DVITFNVPGGLLSGT
-572 SHYFTSTI
+572 AHYFTSTI
-580 APTTGTDCS
+580 APTSGTDCS

-609 KVVARPDLAIQF
+609 KVVARPDAAIQF
-621 FGEES
+621 FGNET
-626 QYIVAEIQE
+626 QFIDAMTQE
-635 DLTYTVRFQNTGT
+635 ALTYTIRFQNTGT

-660 DADLDWSTFTLI
+660 DADLDWSSFTLI

-718 ATCTYGTEIENTAY
+718 AANHYGTEIENTAY
-732 IYFDWNAPI
+732 IYFDWNDPI

-756 SEGSE
+756 SEGDV
-761 QNVHVYPN
+761 QNIHVYPN
-769 PTNESITIACDGNF
+769 PASESLTISWEGDF
-783 SYQLVDLS
+783 DYQLVDLS
-791 GRVIASGAGMNTE
+791 GRIVSSG
-804 KVDFEKAS
+804 S
-812 AGIYQL
+812 ATDSESISISNAAVGIYQL
-818 NVTSTTGQTSLKVIK
+818 NVQSNQGNSSLKVIK

>member
-1 MDYKSFDMK
+1 MKKLYIKSFG
-10 KIYIRSFALTVL
+10 IIAL
-22 FLANALSFN
+22 FLANVLSIQ
-31 AQVIGF
+31 AQVSGF
-37 AINGLTTPS
+37 AITGLTTPTS
-46 TMPTSICG
+46 MPTTICG
-54 LTANISYSALT
+54 LTANVTYSALT

-73 ATIPYVIQGNNFT
+73 ATIPYVITGNNFI

-96 GDGATTT
+96 GDGVTTT
-103 SNGGTSTSGTNINMS
+103 SNGGTSTSGTNIAMA
-118 PAIAHTYASPGTY
+118 PAITHTYATPGTY

-143 TYALDSI
+143 TYALDSVM
-150 LLTVGSCTAYFYCMI
+150 LTVGSCTAYFYCMI
-165 QVDCDNNG
+165 QVDCNNDG

-188 NGNYTY
+188 NGINSYT
-194 IDTTQNN
+194 DTTQNN
-201 MFMMNNIWAGNYN
+201 MFMMNNVWAGNYS
-214 LSIDPAWLAANNYVI
+214 LSIDPSWLAANNYVI
-229 GNIIPSPTVTVGGGT
+229 GNIIPSPTVTVGSGT
-244 TTTLITLNCASQTT
+244 TTTLITLNCAAQTT

-267 CDANDNGMMDSG
+267 CDSNDNGMMDSG
-279 ETPMANAPISVN
+279 ETPIANAPISVN
-291 GTVVYTNAN
+291 GTVVYSNAN
-300 GMYNI
+300 GIYNI
-305 SYPGVINDT
+305 SYPGIINDT
-314 VVLSLN
+314 VLLSMN
-320 SNWLTQ
+320 ANWLTQ

-358 PLQCG
+358 PLLCG
-363 GTVTPTM
+363 GIVSPTM

-403 SATNSSVT
+403 SSTNSSVT

-459 AGTTNTGYIA
+459 AGTSNIGYIA
-469 INCGGTTTTCS
+469 INCGGTTTTCA

-492 YQNSTA
+492 YQNTTA

-511 AGNYTLTM
+511 AGNYTMTM
-519 NFPVGVTVNTSSI
+519 SFPAGVTVNASSI
-532 ANGGIV
+532 ANGGTV
-538 NGNTITWNLNSAS
+538 SGNTISWNLNSAS

-557 DVITFNVPSGLTSGT
+557 DVITFNVPGGLLSGT
-572 SHYFTSTI
+572 AHYFTSTI
-580 APTTGTDCS
+580 APTSGTDCS

-609 KVVARPDLAIQF
+609 KVVARPDAAIQF
-621 FGEES
+621 FGDET
-626 QYIVAEIQE
+626 QFIDAMTQE
-635 DLTYTVRFQNTGT
+635 ALTYTIRFQNTGT

-660 DADLDWSTFTLI
+660 DADLDWSSFTMI

-718 ATCTYGTEIENTAY
+718 AANHYGTEIENTAY
-732 IYFDWNAPI
+732 IYFDWNDPI
-741 ITNTTYNFNNWIEGI
+741 ITNTTYNFNNWIEGL
-756 SEGSE
+756 SEGSA
-761 QNVHVYPN
+761 QNIHVYPN
-769 PTNESITIACDGNF
+769 PASESLTISCEGDF
-783 SYQLVDLS
+783 DYQLVDLS
-791 GRVIASGAGMNTE
+791 GRIVSSG
-804 KVDFEKAS
+804 S
-812 AGIYQL
+812 ATDSESITISNAAVGIYQL
-818 NVTSTTGQTSLKVIK
+818 NVQSNQGNSSLKVIK

>member
-1 MDYKSFDMK
+1 MK

-22 FLANALSFN
+22 FLATILSFH
-31 AQVIGF
+31 AQVTGF
-37 AINGLTTPS
+37 AINGLTTPT
-46 TMPTSICG
+46 TMPTTICG

-73 ATIPYVIQGNNFT
+73 ATIPYVITGNNFS

-103 SNGGTSTSGTNINMS
+103 SNGGTGTSGTNISMS
-118 PAIAHTYASPGTY
+118 PAVTHTYTTPGTY
-131 SIHTTVY
+131 NVYTTVY

-143 TYALDSI
+143 TYAIDSVM
-150 LLTVGSCTAYFYCMI
+150 LTVGSCTAYFYCLI

-173 TIDSQINAP
+173 SVDSQINTP

-188 NGNYTY
+188 NGTNTY

-201 MFMMNNIWAGNYN
+201 MFMMNNVWVGTYT
-214 LSIDPAWLAANNYVI
+214 LSIDPTWLAANNYVI
-229 GNIIPSPTVTVGGGT
+229 GNIVPSPTVTVGAGT
-244 TTTLITLNCASQTT
+244 STVVITLNCASQTT

-267 CDANDNGMMDSG
+267 CDANDNGMMDNG
-279 ETPMANAPISVN
+279 ETPIANAPISVN
-291 GTVVYTNAN
+291 GTVVYSNAN
-300 GMYNI
+300 GIYNI
-305 SYPGVINDT
+305 SYPGT
-314 VVLSLN
+314 VNITFALTMN

-326 HGYAILNNNGS
+326 HGYAILNNNG
-337 NLNYIT
+337 NNVTNIL
-343 GTPCNSGLPINTINF
+343 GTPCNSGVPITTVNY
-358 PLQCG
+358 PLSCG
-363 GTVTPTM
+363 GTVSPTM

-395 APVILYNN
+395 APVILYNT
-403 SATNSSVT
+403 SATISSIT
-411 VYTDSTGYFTY
+411 VYTDSTGYFIY

-430 YVFATISQSWLTYNG
+430 YLIATISQSWLTYNG
-445 YNPTVGVI
+445 YNPNVGVI
-453 TLVGSP
+453 TLIGSP
-459 AGTTNTGYIA
+459 AGTTSTGYIA
-469 INCGGTTTTCS
+469 INCGGTTTTCA

-511 AGNYTLTM
+511 AGNYTMTM
-519 NFPVGVTVNTSSI
+519 SFPAGVTVNASTI

-538 NGNTITWNLNSAS
+538 SGNTITWNLNSAS

-572 SHYFTSTI
+572 AHYFTSTI

-609 KVVARPDLAIQF
+609 KVVQRPDFAIQF
-621 FGEES
+621 FGDET
-626 QYIVAEIQE
+626 QYIAAEMQE
-635 DLTYTVRFQNTGT
+635 ALTYTVRFQNTGT

-718 ATCTYGTEIENTAY
+718 AANTYGTEIENTAY
-732 IYFDWNAPI
+732 IYFDWNDPI
-741 ITNTTYNFNNWIEGI
+741 ITNTTYNFNNWTEGI
-756 SEGSE
+756 TEGSA
-761 QNVHVYPN
+761 QNIHVYPN
-769 PTNESITIACDGNF
+769 PTNESITIACEGNF

-791 GRVIASGAGMNTE
+791 GRVIAAGEGMNTE
-804 KVDFEKAS
+804 KVDFDKAS

-818 NVTSTTGQTSLKVIK
+818 TVTSTTGQTSLKVIK

>member
-1 MDYKSFDMK
+1 MKKLYIKSFG
-10 KIYIRSFALTVL
+10 IIAL
-22 FLANALSFN
+22 FLANVLSIQ
-31 AQVIGF
+31 AQVSGF
-37 AINGLTTPS
+37 AITGLTTPTS
-46 TMPTSICG
+46 MPTTICG
-54 LTANISYSALT
+54 LTANVTYSALT
-65 PSTSSAGT
+65 PITSSAGT
-73 ATIPYVIQGNNFT
+73 ATIPYVITGNNFS

-96 GDGATTT
+96 GDGVTTT
-103 SNGGTSTSGTNINMS
+103 SNGGTSTSGTNIAMA
-118 PAIAHTYASPGTY
+118 PAITHTYATPGTY

-138 NQSNQ
+138 NSANQ
-143 TYALDSI
+143 TYALDSMM
-150 LLTVGSCTAYFYCMI
+150 LTVGSCTAYFYCMI
-165 QVDCDNNG
+165 QVDCNNDG

-188 NGNYTY
+188 NGINSYT
-194 IDTTQNN
+194 DTTQNN
-201 MFMMNNIWAGNYN
+201 MFMLNNVWAGNYS
-214 LSIDPAWLAANNYVI
+214 LSIDPSWLAANNYVI
-229 GNIIPSPTVTVGGGT
+229 GNIIPSPTVTVGSGT
-244 TTTLITLNCASQTT
+244 TTTLITLNCAAQTT

-267 CDANDNGMMDSG
+267 CDSNDNGMMDSG
-279 ETPMANAPISVN
+279 ETPIANAPISVN
-291 GTVVYTNAN
+291 GTVVYSNAN
-300 GMYNI
+300 GIYNI
-305 SYPGVINDT
+305 SYPGIINDT
-314 VVLSLN
+314 VLLSMN
-320 SNWLTQ
+320 ANWLTQ

-358 PLQCG
+358 PLLCG

-403 SATNSSVT
+403 SSTNSSIT

-459 AGTTNTGYIA
+459 AGTTNTGYLA
-469 INCGGTTTTCS
+469 INCGGTTTTCA

-492 YQNSTA
+492 YQNTTA
-498 YVKINWGNYGPGA
+498 YVKIIWGNYGPGA
-511 AGNYTLTM
+511 AGNYTMTM
-519 NFPVGVTVNTSSI
+519 SFPAGVTVNAASI
-532 ANGGIV
+532 ANGGTV
-538 NGNTITWNLNSAS
+538 SGNTITWNLNSAS

-557 DVITFNVPSGLTSGT
+557 DVITFNVPGGLLSGT
-572 SHYFTSTI
+572 AHYFTSTI
-580 APTTGTDCS
+580 APTSGTDCS

-609 KVVARPDLAIQF
+609 KVVARPDAAIQF
-621 FGEES
+621 FGDET
-626 QYIVAEIQE
+626 QFIDAMTQE
-635 DLTYTVRFQNTGT
+635 ALTYTIRFQNTGT

-660 DADLDWSTFTLI
+660 DADLDWSSFTLI

-718 ATCTYGTEIENTAY
+718 AANHYGTEIENTAY
-732 IYFDWNAPI
+732 IYFDWNDPI

-756 SEGSE
+756 SEGDV
-761 QNVHVYPN
+761 QNIHVYPN
-769 PTNESITIACDGNF
+769 PASESLTISWEGDF
-783 SYQLVDLS
+783 DYQLVDLS
-791 GRVIASGAGMNTE
+791 GRIVSSG
-804 KVDFEKAS
+804 S
-812 AGIYQL
+812 ATDSESISISNAAVGIYQL
-818 NVTSTTGQTSLKVIK
+818 NVQSNQGNSSLKVIK

>member
-1 MDYKSFDMK
+1 MK
-10 KIYIRSFALTVL
+10 KIYIKSIALTL
-22 FLANALSFN
+22 LLLANVMVLN
-31 AQVIGF
+31 AQVSGF

-46 TMPTSICG
+46 TMPTTICS
-54 LTANISYSALT
+54 LTANITFSALT
-65 PSTSSAGT
+65 PSTSSAGS
-73 ATIPYVIQGNNFT
+73 ATIPYVITGNNFT

-96 GDGATTT
+96 GDGVTTT
-103 SNGGTSTSGTNINMS
+103 SNGGTSTSGTNIPMT
-118 PAIAHTYASPGTY
+118 PAITHTYATPGTY
-131 SIHTTVY
+131 NVYTTVY

-143 TYALDSI
+143 TYAQDSV
-150 LLTVGSCTAYFYCMI
+150 LLTVGSCTAYFYCVI
-165 QVDCDNNG
+165 QVDCNNDG

-188 NGNYTY
+188 NGINSYT
-194 IDTTQNN
+194 DTTQNN
-201 MFMMNNIWAGNYN
+201 MFMMNNVWAGTYT
-214 LSIDPAWLAANNYVI
+214 LSIDPTWLAANNYVI
-229 GNIIPSPTVTVGGGT
+229 GNIVPSPTVTVGAGT
-244 TTTLITLNCASQTT
+244 STVVITLNCASQTT

-279 ETPMANAPISVN
+279 ETPIANAPISVN
-291 GTVVYTNAN
+291 GTVVYSNAN
-300 GMYNI
+300 GIYNI

-314 VVLSLN
+314 VLLSMN
-320 SNWLTQ
+320 ANWLAQ
-326 HGYAILNNNGS
+326 HGYAILNNGGS

-395 APVILYNN
+395 APVILFNN

-453 TLVGSP
+453 TLIGSP
-459 AGTTNTGYIA
+459 AGTTNTGFIA
-469 INCGGTTTTCS
+469 INCGGTTTCA

-492 YQNSTA
+492 YQNSLA

-511 AGNYTLTM
+511 AGNYTMTM
-519 NFPVGVTVNTSSI
+519 NFPAGVTVNASSI

-538 NGNTITWNLNSAS
+538 SGNTITWNLNSAS

-557 DVITFNVPSGLTSGT
+557 DVITFNVPSGLTSGAA
-572 SHYFTSTI
+572 HYFTSTI
-580 APTTGTDCS
+580 APNSGTDCS

-609 KVVARPDLAIQF
+609 KLVARPASTIQ
-621 FGEES
+621 S
-626 QYIVAEIQE
+626 MAEPVSSLDWSTQE
-635 DLTYTVRFQNTGT
+635 TLTYTIRFQNTGT

-660 DADLDWSTFTLI
+660 DTDLDWSTLTMVE
-672 QASHNMQVVNLG
+672 ATHNMQVINLG
-684 NGIMRFEFPNI
+684 NGVMRFEFPSI

-705 ASHGHLVYRIMEN
+705 ESHGHLVYRIREN
-718 ATCTYGTEIENTAY
+718 ASATVGTEIENTAY
-732 IYFDWNAPI
+732 IFFDWNDPI
-741 ITNTTYNFNNWIEGI
+741 VTNTTYNINVMMIDGLSENNEL
-756 SEGSE
+756 
-761 QNVHVYPN
+761 NVNVYPN
-769 PTNESITIACDGNF
+769 PTSESVTISCEGDF
-783 SYQLVDLS
+783 DYQLVDLS
-791 GRVIASGAGMNTE
+791 GRIISSGSATDSDSISISNTA
-804 KVDFEKAS
+804 V
-812 AGIYQL
+812 GIYQL
-818 NVTSTTGQTSLKVIK
+818 NVQTSQGNSSVKVIK

>member
-1 MDYKSFDMK
+1 MK
-10 KIYIRSFALTVL
+10 KIYIKSIALTL
-22 FLANALSFN
+22 LLLANVMIIN
-31 AQVIGF
+31 AQVSGF

-46 TMPTSICG
+46 TMPTTICG

-73 ATIPYVIQGNNFT
+73 ATIPYVITGNNFS

-103 SNGGTSTSGTNINMS
+103 SNGGTGTSGTNISMS
-118 PAIAHTYASPGTY
+118 PAVTHTYSTPGTY
-131 SIHTTVY
+131 NVYTTVY
-138 NQSNQ
+138 NSSNQ
-143 TYALDSI
+143 TYAMDSV
-150 LLTVGSCTAYFYCMI
+150 LLTVGSCTAYFYCVI
-165 QVDCDNNG
+165 QVDCNNDG

-188 NGNYTY
+188 NGINSYT
-194 IDTTQNN
+194 DTTQNN
-201 MFMMNNIWAGNYN
+201 MFMMNNVWAGTYT
-214 LSIDPAWLAANNYVI
+214 LSIDPTWLAANNYVI
-229 GNIIPSPTVTVGGGT
+229 GNIVPSPTVTVGAGT
-244 TTTLITLNCASQTT
+244 STVVITLNCASQTT

-279 ETPMANAPISVN
+279 ETPIANAPISVN
-291 GTVVYTNAN
+291 GTVVYSNAN
-300 GMYNI
+300 GIYNI

-314 VVLSLN
+314 VLLSMN
-320 SNWLTQ
+320 ANWLAQ
-326 HGYAILNNNGS
+326 HGYAILNNGGS

-370 CYSGFVFCDS
+370 CYSGYVFCDA

-403 SATNSSVT
+403 SATNISVT

-453 TLVGSP
+453 TLIGSP
-459 AGTTNTGYIA
+459 AGTTNTGFIA
-469 INCGGTTTTCS
+469 INCGGTTTCA

-492 YQNSTA
+492 YQNSLA
-498 YVKINWGNYGPGA
+498 YVKINWGNYGPSA
-511 AGNYTLTM
+511 AGSYTLTM
-519 NFPVGVTVNTSSI
+519 SFPAGVTVNASSI

-538 NGNTITWNLNSAS
+538 SGNTITWNLNSAS

-557 DVITFNVPSGLTSGT
+557 DVITFNVPGGLTSGAA
-572 SHYFTSTI
+572 HYFTSTI
-580 APTTGTDCS
+580 APNNGTDCS

-609 KVVARPDLAIQF
+609 KLVARPASTIQ
-621 FGEES
+621 S
-626 QYIVAEIQE
+626 MAEPVSSLDWSTQE
-635 DLTYTVRFQNTGT
+635 TLTYTIRFQNTGT

-660 DADLDWSTFTLI
+660 DTDLDWSTLTMVE
-672 QASHNMQVVNLG
+672 ATHNMQVINLG
-684 NGIMRFEFPNI
+684 NGVMRFEFPSI

-705 ASHGHLVYRIMEN
+705 ESHGHLVYRIREN
-718 ATCTYGTEIENTAY
+718 ASATVGTEIENTAY
-732 IYFDWNAPI
+732 IFFDWNDPI
-741 ITNTTYNFNNWIEGI
+741 VTNTTYNINVMMIDGLSENNEL
-756 SEGSE
+756 
-761 QNVHVYPN
+761 NVNVYPN
-769 PTNESITIACDGNF
+769 PTSESVTISCEGDF
-783 SYQLVDLS
+783 DYQLVDLS
-791 GRVIASGAGMNTE
+791 GRIISSGSATDSDSISISNTA
-804 KVDFEKAS
+804 V
-812 AGIYQL
+812 GIYQL
-818 NVTSTTGQTSLKVIK
+818 NVQTSQGNSSVKVIK